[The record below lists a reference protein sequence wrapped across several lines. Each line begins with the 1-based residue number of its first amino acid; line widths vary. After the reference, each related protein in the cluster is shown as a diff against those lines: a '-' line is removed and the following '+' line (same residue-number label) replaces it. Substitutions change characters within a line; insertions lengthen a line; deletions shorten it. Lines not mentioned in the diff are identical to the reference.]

1 MTIES
6 GQRIALVGQPGSGKS
21 TLSKIPSGLYKID
34 TGKVLFDG
42 VNINQIDKNIKS
54 KFRSSSTGF
63 IFIEQ
68 KYS

>member
-21 TLSKIPSGLYKID
+21 TLSKIPSVLYKID

-42 VNINQIDKNIKS
+42 VNINQIDK
-54 KFRSSSTGF
+54 
-63 IFIEQ
+63 
-68 KYS
+68 KY